1 LVATIP
7 GMSRST
13 VPSVLLIA
21 LICVASGCAT
31 IPTARPLEPGQHEV
45 GVSLGGPV
53 LNLGGGVVIPVPNI
67 VLQGRH
73 GLAAPL
79 NRPLDLTYGLNVIAM
94 PFGILQGHVGVSWLL
109 IHQAGPAPALS
120 ISDKQY
126 FATNAIGLGNKPHA
140 EVEGWG
146 VNHLELDFSWK
157 VKRQIIYAGISQYF
171 DFGNPKLT
179 LTPSIGV
186 VLDTSPKTDGG
197 LMFHFDFRWY
207 ALSQTDRYDAVK
219 WFPRRQGAF
228 GFGGGMSFVF
238 PGGPKP
244 QVVASEDPS

>member
-1 LVATIP
+1 MNVRGPFLLLALALV
-7 GMSRST
+7 
-13 VPSVLLIA
+13 
-21 LICVASGCAT
+21 SGCAT

-53 LNLGGGVVIPVPNI
+53 LQFGDAAIPVPNI

-79 NRPLDLTYGLNVIAM
+79 NRPLDLTYGLNVMAL
-94 PFGILQGHVGVSWLL
+94 PFGILQFHLGVGWLL
-109 IHQAGPAPALS
+109 IHQKGPAPALS
-120 ISDKQY
+120 VATKQ
-126 FATNAIGLGNKPHA
+126 FVATNAPGLPSKPHA
-140 EVEGWG
+140 TVAGWTA
-146 VNHLELDFSWK
+146 NQLEFNFSWK
-157 VKRQIIYAGISQYF
+157 IDRQVLYAGISQYT

-179 LTPSIGV
+179 LTPSFGV

-207 ALSQTDRYDAVK
+207 ALTQIDRFDGIE
-219 WFPRRQGAF
+219 WFPRPVGAF

-238 PGGPKP
+238 GPKKTLP
-244 QVVASEDPS
+244 KEGS